1 MTDYEMF
8 KDAAS
13 HRRADIITG
22 ITAGAVPVEF
32 SILAD
37 DNFSIYFRSNTTG
50 YIEIFTPF
58 SKKYDEKQH
67 LCTTMEFCSD
77 NVKLVNK
84 SDDGSLTFMIV
95 SNDSVSFMTIRFK

>member
-8 KDAAS
+8 KDAYK
-13 HRRADIITG
+13 RRNVDVITG
-22 ITAGAVPVEF
+22 ITAGTVAIEF

-50 YIEIFTPF
+50 YIEIYTPF

-67 LCTTMEFCSD
+67 LCITMEFRAD
-77 NVKLVNK
+77 NIRLVNK
-84 SDDGSLTFMIV
+84 SDTGSLTFMITG
-95 SNDSVSFMTIRFK
+95 NDNVSFMTIMFK

>member
-1 MTDYEMF
+1 MTDYELF
-8 KDAAS
+8 KDALNN
-13 HRRADIITG
+13 RRVDVITG
-22 ITAGAVPVEF
+22 TTAGAVHVEF

-37 DNFSIYFRSNTTG
+37 DNFSIYFKSNTAG
-50 YIEIFTPF
+50 YIEIFAPF

-67 LCTTMEFCSD
+67 LCIEMEFCSD

-84 SDDGSLTFMIV
+84 SDDGSLTFMIS